1 MTTSLSFLYV
11 TVLLVHIDSGDGDD
25 KQGKK
30 RQTRGIYILSL
41 SFYFPLIMMYW
52 RGTDRKF
59 FHSII

>member
-30 RQTRGIYILSL
+30 RQTRGIYTVS
-41 SFYFPLIMMYW
+41 
-52 RGTDRKF
+52 KF
-59 FHSII
+59 LFSIDNDVLERN